1 MIRVGIKGAS
11 GRVKMFKGYLEIR
24 NYRSNNPTP
33 GHISGEN
40 FNLKIY
46 VYPKVHNTTI
56 LNSQDM
62 EAT

>member
-1 MIRVGIKGAS
+1 
-11 GRVKMFKGYLEIR
+11 MFKGYLEIR